1 MPGTQS
7 QAKAASTQPLG
18 TIKNKKGHHP
28 NTPPLWE
35 ESRAQHCQA
44 KRYSWA
50 MKNMS
55 ISIRPDE
62 IGNFILQQSEQYDQE
77 VKVSKVGTV
86 LQVEDGIARITGLG
100 QVMAGELIE
109 FEDGTVGIAQDLEEN
124 NVGVVLMGEGHDIQ
138 EGSPV
143 TATGKI
149 AQVPVEGSQP

>member
-1 MPGTQS
+1 
-7 QAKAASTQPLG
+7 
-18 TIKNKKGHHP
+18 
-28 NTPPLWE
+28 
-35 ESRAQHCQA
+35 
-44 KRYSWA
+44 
-50 MKNMS
+50 MS

-62 IGNFILQQSEQYDQE
+62 ISSIILQESEQYDQD
-77 VKVSKVGTV
+77 VRVSNVGTV

-124 NVGVVLMGEGHDIQ
+124 NVSVVLIGEDHEIQ

-149 AQVPVEGSQP
+149 AQVPVEGSRP

>member
-1 MPGTQS
+1 
-7 QAKAASTQPLG
+7 
-18 TIKNKKGHHP
+18 
-28 NTPPLWE
+28 
-35 ESRAQHCQA
+35 
-44 KRYSWA
+44 
-50 MKNMS
+50 MS

-62 IGNFILQQSEQYDQE
+62 ISSIILQESEQYDQD

-124 NVGVVLMGEGHDIQ
+124 NVSVVLIGEGHEIQ

-149 AQVPVEGSQP
+149 AQVPVEGSRP